1 MHACMDKIFKELIK
15 ILCIFKCKIDWIPA
29 REAGR
34 LTADLCFF
42 SSNTPE
48 TILQPYPSSVA
59 DQLLQSPP
67 HLHGITLVFLS

>member
-15 ILCIFKCKIDWIPA
+15 ILCIFKCNRLDSA

-48 TILQPYPSSVA
+48 PIPQPYPSSVA

-67 HLHGITLVFLS
+67 RLHGITLVFLS